1 MLERKYHC
9 KCCEHFESH
18 FELGAPILKLF
29 YLESSLH
36 SNIENP
42 KGLAIE
48 DSRKQ

>member
-1 MLERKYHC
+1 MLEKKYHC

-18 FELGAPILKLF
+18 FELGTLILKLF

-42 KGLAIE
+42 KGFAVE

>member
-1 MLERKYHC
+1 MLDKRCHC
-9 KCCEHFESH
+9 KRCEHFESH
-18 FELGAPILKLF
+18 FELGALILKLF
-29 YLESSLH
+29 YLKSSLH